1 MTLPISVA
9 AIPTKFELVINLT
22 AAKAIGLAVPPPLLA
37 RADELVEQ
45 AWRRR
50 LLWPNPD
57 QWIRIGYVR
66 SSGRM

>member
-1 MTLPISVA
+1 
-9 AIPTKFELVINLT
+9 VINLT

-37 RADELVEQ
+37 RADDLVEP

-57 QWIRIGYVR
+57 Q
-66 SSGRM
+66 

>member
-1 MTLPISVA
+1 
-9 AIPTKFELVINLT
+9 VINLT

-66 SSGRM
+66 SSGKM